1 MNDLATRSRMP
12 SPGYSQ
18 TDGLTIELAKMLA
31 LVAPTSMSTEQQE
44 IWLRAAID
52 ALEDIRADEVRSVS
66 AEIRRSVTRPAQI
79 VPAIAEK
86 VAAKR
91 ASVAKSQRDQAPS
104 QPWEPQTFQCR
115 NVPPL
120 TADEIEKM
128 PGWLRETGLRIGFL
142 KWSDGQLIDASR

>member
-12 SPGYSQ
+12 LAGYSQ

-104 QPWEPQTFQCR
+104 QPWEPQTLQCR